1 MPKRRVYPAVMPMV
15 DVSGVRAY
23 RAEPSGPP
31 KGGILVIHEI
41 WGLVDH
47 ITNIADRFA
56 AAGYLAIAPD
66 VLSDVGVT
74 PEIGQQL
81 HDLMNNPDEAK
92 RTEGQPLMRERMAPT
107 RSPEFA
113 GGVLTKLRLVV
124 DALEETPGIDGR
136 IAVTGFCFGGT
147 YSFALAADDDRL
159 QVAIPFYG
167 TAPDPDGISDIHCP
181 ILAFYGIEDLRLMD
195 DLPRVTTQMAENEI
209 PFEPVVYP
217 DAGHAFFNDTNPRTY
232 RASDAADAWAKTLAF
247 LQARLR

>member
-1 MPKRRVYPAVMPMV
+1 MPMV

-31 KGGILVIHEI
+31 KGAVIVIHEI

-47 ITNIADRFA
+47 ITGIADRFA
-56 AAGYLAIAPD
+56 SAGYLAIAPD
-66 VLSDVGVT
+66 LLSDVGMT
-74 PEIGQQL
+74 PEIGAEL
-81 HDLMNNPDEAK
+81 FALMSDPDEAK
-92 RTEGQPLMRERMAPT
+92 RTEAQPRMRERT
-107 RSPEFA
+107 SPAFEPVFA
-113 GGVLTKLRLVV
+113 AGALTKLRLVV
-124 DALEETPGIDGR
+124 DELEETPGIVGR

-159 QVAIPFYG
+159 QAAIPFYG
-167 TAPDPDGISDIHCP
+167 TAPDANGISDIHCP
-181 ILAFYGIEDLRLMD
+181 VLAFYGIEDLRLMD

-247 LQARLR
+247 LGSRLR

>member
-1 MPKRRVYPAVMPMV
+1 MPMV
-15 DVSGVRAY
+15 EVEGVRAY
-23 RAEPSGPP
+23 RADPTGPP
-31 KGGILVIHEI
+31 KGGVIVIHEI

-47 ITNIADRFA
+47 ITDIADRFA

-66 VLSDVGVT
+66 LLSDVGVT
-74 PEIGQQL
+74 PEVGAEL
-81 HDLMNNPDEAK
+81 FELMNLADEERKTAA
-92 RTEGQPLMRERMAPT
+92 QPYMRERMAPLQA
-107 RSPEFA
+107 PDFA
-113 GGVLTKLRLVV
+113 AGALTKLRLVV
-124 DALEETPGIDGR
+124 DALEETPGIVGR

-147 YSFALAADDDRL
+147 YSFALAADDDRV
-159 QVAIPFYG
+159 QAAIPFYG
-167 TAPDPDGISDIHCP
+167 IAPDANGISDIHCP

-247 LQARLR
+247 LDARLR

>member
-1 MPKRRVYPAVMPMV
+1 MPMV

-31 KGGILVIHEI
+31 KGGIIVIHEI

-47 ITNIADRFA
+47 ITGIADRFA
-56 AAGYLAIAPD
+56 AAGYLAVAPD
-66 VLSDVGVT
+66 LLSDVGVT
-74 PEIGQQL
+74 PEVGAEL
-81 HDLMNNPDEAK
+81 HHLMNVADEATK
-92 RTEGQPLMRERMAPT
+92 TAAQPYMREKMGPLHAPD
-107 RSPEFA
+107 FA
-113 GGVLTKLRLVV
+113 ATALTKLRLIL
-124 DALEETPGIDGR
+124 DELEETPGIVGR

-147 YSFALAADDDRL
+147 YAFALAADDDRL
-159 QVAIPFYG
+159 RAAIPFYG
-167 TAPDPDGISDIHCP
+167 NAPDPDGISDIHCP

-247 LQARLR
+247 LAKRLA